1 LISEVWIKQT
11 FSNPTSR
18 DDDEYISETSTLRQ
32 PRNNMRSL
40 TLGVPAKDVIHE
52 TRTAVR
58 SLIIKDDQICI
69 IYVKK
74 GTSVMIQT
82 L

>member
-1 LISEVWIKQT
+1 
-11 FSNPTSR
+11 
-18 DDDEYISETSTLRQ
+18 
-32 PRNNMRSL
+32 MRSL